1 MISFRKCITY
11 PGELSMRLLIWRDTA
26 ATFGFILTLPLAL
39 LALGLLFFSE
49 YIDNLLDLHY
59 NDSLDKF
66 LDEPENY
73 IEDENDN

>member
-1 MISFRKCITY
+1 MISFRKCITC
-11 PGELSMRLLIWRDTA
+11 PGELSMRFLIWRDTA

-49 YIDNLLDLHY
+49 YIDNLFDLHY

-73 IEDENDN
+73 IEDKNDN